1 MLCIRLPEMMEPAEA
16 LHPAEAGPTVVNAK
30 KTLTVLQRGVNI
42 VRRAVDGSTHV
53 GAGYNEV
60 ERLAELSQRITWAY
74 TVGEGVYAADG
85 STATS
90 DVQVAVVDGAPPAS
104 LNTDAMFQAHQGY
117 DGFPRIYVLPRR
129 CTATWA
135 GILLFH
141 ELGHVLEQLE
151 GASPLRSSG
160 DDWWNSEARAYHRA
174 ALIIDAVSGGLLLP
188 ALGNLASTYSTYEL
202 VGRDPDELSEN
213 LYWHAFG
220 GRVPDPAKST
230 TERWARS
237 AALAFGAVVATAARP
252 VSLADLPRS
261 TAGPELQLAAN
272 VWGWGDGM
280 ATSYAVAGS
289 RVRRRGA
296 AHRRSTSQPH
306 WS

>member
-129 CTATWA
+129 CTA
-135 GILLFH
+135 
-141 ELGHVLEQLE
+141 
-151 GASPLRSSG
+151 
-160 DDWWNSEARAYHRA
+160 
-174 ALIIDAVSGGLLLP
+174 
-188 ALGNLASTYSTYEL
+188 
-202 VGRDPDELSEN
+202 
-213 LYWHAFG
+213 FG

-296 AHRRSTSQPH
+296 AHRRSTTQPH

>member
-1 MLCIRLPEMMEPAEA
+1 MLCIRSPDMMEPAGV
-16 LHPAEAGPTVVNAK
+16 LQPAEAGPTVVNAK
-30 KTLTVLQRGVNI
+30 KALTVLQRGVNI

-74 TVGEGVYAADG
+74 TVGDGVYAADG

-90 DVQVAVVDGAPPAS
+90 DVQVAVVDGAAPAS
-104 LNTDAMFQAHQGY
+104 LKQNAIFQAHQGY

-141 ELGHVLEQLE
+141 ELGPVLEHLE

-160 DDWWNSEARAYHRA
+160 DDWWNSEARAYHRD

-188 ALGNLASTYSTYEL
+188 ALGNLANTCSTFD
-202 VGRDPDELSEN
+202 VIGRDPDELSEN

-237 AALAFGAVVATAARP
+237 AALAFGAVVATAAHP

-261 TAGPELQLAAN
+261 SAGPELQRAAS

-280 ATSYAVAGS
+280 ATSYVVAGS
-289 RVRRRGA
+289 RVRRRSA
-296 AHRRSTSQPH
+296 RQRTSTSQPH

>member
-1 MLCIRLPEMMEPAEA
+1 
-16 LHPAEAGPTVVNAK
+16 VVNAK
-30 KTLTVLQRGVNI
+30 KALSVLQRGVTI

-60 ERLAELSQRITWAY
+60 ERLAELSQRITWAFI
-74 TVGEGVYAADG
+74 VGNGVYAADG

-90 DVQVAVVDGAPPAS
+90 DVQVGVVDGAPPAS
-104 LNTDAMFQAHQGY
+104 LNQGAIFQAHQGY

-135 GILLFH
+135 GVLLFH
-141 ELGHVLEQLE
+141 ELGHVLEHLE
-151 GASPLRSSG
+151 GASPLRSAG
-160 DDWWNSEARAYHRA
+160 DDWWNSEARAYHRD
-174 ALIIDAVSGGLLLP
+174 ALIVDALSGGRLLP
-188 ALGNLASTYSTYEL
+188 ALSKLAATSSASDL
-202 VGRDPDELSEN
+202 IGRDPDELSEN

-237 AALAFGAVVATAARP
+237 ATLAFSAVVTAAAHP

-261 TAGPELQLAAN
+261 SAGPELQRAAT
-272 VWGWGDGM
+272 VWGWGAGM
-280 ATSYAVAGS
+280 GTSFVAADS
-289 RVRRRGA
+289 RGRRRSA
-296 AHRRSTSQPH
+296 AQRTPRSQPH
-306 WS
+306 WG